1 MLLGVHPG
9 MPKVKMSMVDVREVA
24 AAHVKALS
32 TESAGNKRFI
42 LAGHAMW
49 LTDLTRMIDGEFGGQ
64 QGYPV
69 VTKELPY
76 CVTRF
81 VGLFISDVA
90 FVLPM
95 WGKNFDFNN
104 DASKSVLGTEYRPAN
119 ASVFDMIHSM
129 IDAGWIEDKRKPKEE
144 SKEVSKE

>member
-1 MLLGVHPG
+1 

-24 AAHVKALS
+24 TAHVKALS
-32 TESAGNKRFI
+32 TEAAANKRFI
-42 LAGHAMW
+42 LNGHGMW
-49 LTDLTRMIDGEFGGQ
+49 IVDLCRSLEKEYGGP

-81 VGLFISDVA
+81 VGLFVADVA

-95 WGKNFDFNN
+95 WGKNYEFNN
-104 DASKSVLGTEYRPAN
+104 DASTSVLGIEYRPAN
-119 ASVFDMIHSM
+119 DSIFEMINSM
-129 IDAGWIEDKRKPKEE
+129 IDAGWIEDKRKPKAESKEE
-144 SKEVSKE
+144 SKE